1 MRNGVMASVNQVVDY
16 DTAAIVA
23 HDLGFEPQ
31 EATMPEVAQV
41 TPEKPSARPLEEDEA
56 SLQPRPPVVTV
67 MGHVDHGK
75 TSILDVIRQTNVTDQ
90 EVGGITQHIGAYQ
103 TEVDGHRIT
112 FIDTPGHEAF
122 TTMRARG
129 AQVTDIAVLVVAA
142 DDGVMPQTVEAIDH
156 ARAAGVPVV
165 VALNKMDLAAAN
177 QDRVKQQLSERGL
190 VIEEWGGDTICVPV
204 SARTGEGVKDL
215 LENLLVVAEVQ
226 ELKANPNRPAVGAIV
241 EAELDSTRG
250 PMATVLVQTG
260 TLHQGDAVV
269 VGDTWG
275 KVKAMF
281 DDRGQ
286 RLKSA
291 GPSQPVKIM
300 GLEAVPLAGDTLA
313 VVQDERVARTTIEER
328 RRQREA
334 AASRE
339 QRAVTLEALF
349 GEVTAGKIRELNVIL
364 KTDVQGSIEPVRNSI
379 ERLGTEGVKVRVI
392 HAASGT
398 ITESDVMLAA
408 ASKAIVVG
416 FSSKPEPGARR
427 LAEAEGVDIRYYEV
441 IYDLVDDI
449 QKALLGLLEPVYS
462 DVIDGHA
469 EVRQIFRISRR
480 GNVIGCYVR
489 DGAVSRGSLVRVLRD
504 EQVLAETRMDSLR
517 RFTEDVRD
525 VQAGYECGIA
535 LEGFDDF
542 QEGDVLEFYHREAGR
557 PAAAKP
563 SRPTAAKPSRP
574 AGGPARPAGGPARPT
589 AAKPARPTGGPAR
602 PAAAKPAR
610 PAAAKPARPAGGPA
624 RPTAAKPARPT
635 GGPARPAG
643 GPSRPAGGP
652 ARPAAA
658 KPARPAGSRTS
669 SAKGSQTAARS
680 GG

>member
-1 MRNGVMASVNQVVDY
+1 MSPRRANRTKRAGGRSTRARPRAEAQPEGSAIAPAEPASVSVATRVLEIPRTLTVKELADLLGISPVEVIKELMRNGVMASVNQVVDY
-16 DTAAIVA
+16 DTGAIVA

-31 EATMPEVAQV
+31 EAAVLEVARV
-41 TPEKPSARPLEEDEA
+41 TPEKPPARALEEDEA
-56 SLQPRPPVVTV
+56 SLEPRSPVVTV

-75 TSILDVIRQTNVTDQ
+75 TSILDAIRKTNVTEQ

-103 TEVDGHRIT
+103 AEVDGHRIT

-142 DDGVMPQTVEAIDH
+142 DDGVMPQTAEAIDH
-156 ARAAGVPVV
+156 AKAAGVPIV
-165 VALNKMDLAAAN
+165 VALNKMDLASAN

-190 VIEEWGGDTICVPV
+190 VIEEWGGDTICVPL
-204 SARTGEGVKDL
+204 SARTGEGLKDL
-215 LENLLVVAEVQ
+215 LDNLLVVAEVQ
-226 ELKANPNRPAVGAIV
+226 ELKANPNRPALGAIL

-250 PMATVLVQTG
+250 PMATVLVQAG
-260 TLHQGDAVV
+260 TLHQGDAVI

-300 GLEAVPLAGDTLA
+300 GLEAVPLAGDPLE
-313 VVQDERVARTTIEER
+313 VVKDERLARTTMEER
-328 RRQREA
+328 QRQREA
-334 AASRE
+334 AAFRE

-349 GEVTAGKIRELNVIL
+349 GEVTAGKVKELNVIL

-379 ERLGTEGVKVRVI
+379 ERLSSEAIKVRVI

-398 ITESDVMLAA
+398 ITESDVMLAV
-408 ASKAIVVG
+408 ASKAIIVG

-427 LAEAEGVDIRYYEV
+427 MAESEGVDIRYYEV
-441 IYDLVDDI
+441 IYELVDDI
-449 QKALLGLLEPVYS
+449 EKALLGLLEPVYS

-469 EVRQIFRISRR
+469 EVRQVFRISRR
-480 GNVIGCYVR
+480 GNIAGCYVR
-489 DGAVSRGSLVRVLRD
+489 DGTAGRASLVRVLRD
-504 EQVLAETRMDSLR
+504 EQVMAETRVASLR
-517 RFTEDVRD
+517 RFTEDVRE
-525 VQAGYECGIA
+525 VQVDHECGIA
-535 LEGFDDF
+535 LEGFEDF

-557 PAAAKP
+557 PA
-563 SRPTAAKPSRP
+563 
-574 AGGPARPAGGPARPT
+574 GV
-589 AAKPARPTGGPAR
+589 
-602 PAAAKPAR
+602 
-610 PAAAKPARPAGGPA
+610 KPARPAGGPA
-624 RPTAAKPARPT
+624 RPS
-635 GGPARPAG
+635 GPRA
-643 GPSRPAGGP
+643 
-652 ARPAAA
+652 
-658 KPARPAGSRTS
+658 S
-669 SAKGSQTAARS
+669 SARS

>member
-1 MRNGVMASVNQVVDY
+1 MSPRRADSTKRRARGRSTSAKPRPEVQPEVSAVAPAEPSVVGAAPRVLEIPPTLTVKELADLLGISSVEVIKELMRNGVMASVNQVVDY

-23 HDLGFEPQ
+23 HDLEFEPQ
-31 EATMPEVAQV
+31 EAAIPEVTGVA
-41 TPEKPSARPLEEDEA
+41 PERPSAHPIEEDEA

-75 TSILDVIRQTNVTDQ
+75 TSILDAIRQTNVIEQ

-103 TEVDGHRIT
+103 AEVDGHRIT

-156 ARAAGVPVV
+156 ARAAGVPIV

-190 VIEEWGGDTICVPV
+190 VIEEWGGDVICVPV
-204 SARTGEGVKDL
+204 SARTGEGLKDL
-215 LENLLVVAEVQ
+215 MENLLVVAEVQ
-226 ELKANPNRPAVGAIV
+226 ELKANPDRPAVGAVV

-260 TLHQGDAVV
+260 TLQQGDAVV

-286 RLKSA
+286 RLKVA

-300 GLEAVPLAGDTLA
+300 GLEAVPLAGDTLK
-313 VVQDERVARTTIEER
+313 VVKDERVARTTIEEG

-334 AASRE
+334 AASHE
-339 QRAVTLEALF
+339 QRAVTLETLF
-349 GEVTAGKIRELNVIL
+349 GEVTAGKVKELNVIL
-364 KTDVQGSIEPVRNSI
+364 KADVQGSIEPVRNSI
-379 ERLGTEGVKVRVI
+379 ERLSIEGIKVRVI

-398 ITESDVMLAA
+398 VTESDVMLAA
-408 ASKAIVVG
+408 ASKAIIVG

-427 LAEAEGVDIRYYEV
+427 LAETEGVDIRYYEV

-469 EVRQIFRISRR
+469 EVRQVFRISRR
-480 GNVIGCYVR
+480 GNVVGCHVR
-489 DGAVSRGSLVRVLRD
+489 DGAVNRSSLVRVLRD
-504 EQVLAETRMDSLR
+504 EQALAEARVDSLR

-542 QEGDVLEFYHREAGR
+542 KEGDVLEFYHREAGR
-557 PAAAKP
+557 PP
-563 SRPTAAKPSRP
+563 VAKPSRP
-574 AGGPARPAGGPARPT
+574 ASQSGQPVRQAGRQ
-589 AAKPARPTGGPAR
+589 
-602 PAAAKPAR
+602 
-610 PAAAKPARPAGGPA
+610 
-624 RPTAAKPARPT
+624 
-635 GGPARPAG
+635 
-643 GPSRPAGGP
+643 
-652 ARPAAA
+652 
-658 KPARPAGSRTS
+658 AGSRTS
-669 SAKGSQTAARS
+669 SAKSGKTAARS

>member
-1 MRNGVMASVNQVVDY
+1 
-16 DTAAIVA
+16 
-23 HDLGFEPQ
+23 
-31 EATMPEVAQV
+31 
-41 TPEKPSARPLEEDEA
+41 
-56 SLQPRPPVVTV
+56 
-67 MGHVDHGK
+67 
-75 TSILDVIRQTNVTDQ
+75 
-90 EVGGITQHIGAYQ
+90 
-103 TEVDGHRIT
+103 
-112 FIDTPGHEAF
+112 
-122 TTMRARG
+122 
-129 AQVTDIAVLVVAA
+129 
-142 DDGVMPQTVEAIDH
+142 
-156 ARAAGVPVV
+156 
-165 VALNKMDLAAAN
+165 
-177 QDRVKQQLSERGL
+177 
-190 VIEEWGGDTICVPV
+190 
-204 SARTGEGVKDL
+204 
-215 LENLLVVAEVQ
+215 
-226 ELKANPNRPAVGAIV
+226 
-241 EAELDSTRG
+241 
-250 PMATVLVQTG
+250 MATVLVQTG

-281 DDRGQ
+281 DDRGR

-291 GPSQPVKIM
+291 GPSEPVKIM
-300 GLEAVPLAGDTLA
+300 GLEAVPLAGDALEVA
-313 VVQDERVARTTIEER
+313 RDERVARTTIEER

-349 GEVTAGKIRELNVIL
+349 GEVTAGKVKELNVIL

-379 ERLGTEGVKVRVI
+379 ERLSTEEVKVRVI

-408 ASKAIVVG
+408 ASKAIIVG

-469 EVRQIFRISRR
+469 EMRKVFRISRR
-480 GNVIGCYVR
+480 GNVAGCYVR

-504 EQVLAETRMDSLR
+504 EQVLAETRADSLR
-517 RFTEDVRD
+517 RFTEDVHD
-525 VQAGYECGIA
+525 VQAGYECGIG

-563 SRPTAAKPSRP
+563 ARP
-574 AGGPARPAGGPARPT
+574 AGAPARPAS
-589 AAKPARPTGGPAR
+589 
-602 PAAAKPAR
+602 
-610 PAAAKPARPAGGPA
+610 
-624 RPTAAKPARPT
+624 
-635 GGPARPAG
+635 
-643 GPSRPAGGP
+643 PS
-652 ARPAAA
+652 
-658 KPARPAGSRTS
+658 ARPAGSRKS
-669 SAKGSQTAARS
+669 SAKGGQTAARP

>member
-16 DTAAIVA
+16 DTGAIVA

-31 EATMPEVAQV
+31 EAAVLEVARV
-41 TPEKPSARPLEEDEA
+41 TPEKPPARTLEEDEA
-56 SLQPRPPVVTV
+56 SLEPRPPVVTV

-75 TSILDVIRQTNVTDQ
+75 TSILDAIRKTNVTEQ

-103 TEVDGHRIT
+103 AEVDGHRIT

-142 DDGVMPQTVEAIDH
+142 DDGVMPQTAEAIDH
-156 ARAAGVPVV
+156 AKAAGVPIVI
-165 VALNKMDLAAAN
+165 ALNKMDLASAN
-177 QDRVKQQLSERGL
+177 LDRVKQQLSERGL
-190 VIEEWGGDTICVPV
+190 VIEEWGGDTICVPL
-204 SARTGEGVKDL
+204 SARTGEGLKDL
-215 LENLLVVAEVQ
+215 LDNLLVVAEVQ
-226 ELKANPNRPAVGAIV
+226 ELKANPNRPALGAIL

-250 PMATVLVQTG
+250 PMATVLVQAG
-260 TLHQGDAVV
+260 TLHQGDAVI

-300 GLEAVPLAGDTLA
+300 GLEAVPLAGDPLE
-313 VVQDERVARTTIEER
+313 VVKDERLARTTMEER
-328 RRQREA
+328 QRQREA
-334 AASRE
+334 AAFRE

-349 GEVTAGKIRELNVIL
+349 GEVTAGKVKELNVIL

-379 ERLGTEGVKVRVI
+379 ERLSSEAIKVRVI

-398 ITESDVMLAA
+398 ITESDVMLAV
-408 ASKAIVVG
+408 ASKAIIVG

-427 LAEAEGVDIRYYEV
+427 MAESEGVDIRYYEV
-441 IYDLVDDI
+441 IYELVDDI
-449 QKALLGLLEPVYS
+449 EKALLGLLEPVYS

-469 EVRQIFRISRR
+469 EVRQVFRISRR
-480 GNVIGCYVR
+480 GNIAGCYVR
-489 DGAVSRGSLVRVLRD
+489 DGTAGRGSLVRVLRD
-504 EQVLAETRMDSLR
+504 EQVMAETRVASLR
-517 RFTEDVRD
+517 RFTEDVRE
-525 VQAGYECGIA
+525 VQVDHECGIA
-535 LEGFDDF
+535 LEGFEDF

-557 PAAAKP
+557 PAGVKP
-563 SRPTAAKPSRP
+563 ARA
-574 AGGPARPAGGPARPT
+574 AGGPARPSGPRA
-589 AAKPARPTGGPAR
+589 
-602 PAAAKPAR
+602 
-610 PAAAKPARPAGGPA
+610 
-624 RPTAAKPARPT
+624 
-635 GGPARPAG
+635 
-643 GPSRPAGGP
+643 
-652 ARPAAA
+652 
-658 KPARPAGSRTS
+658 S
-669 SAKGSQTAARS
+669 SARS

>member
-1 MRNGVMASVNQVVDY
+1 VGRQGDEGSAMSPKGAGSTKRARGRSASARPRPEVQPEAPAVAPAESSTVGVAARVLEIPRTLTVKEFADLLGISPVEVIKELMRNGVMASVNQVVDY

-31 EATMPEVAQV
+31 EAAVQEVAQV
-41 TPEKPSARPLEEDEA
+41 TLEKPSARPLEEDEA
-56 SLQPRPPVVTV
+56 SLQLRPPVVTV

-75 TSILDVIRQTNVTDQ
+75 TSILDAIRQTNVIDQ

-103 TEVDGHRIT
+103 AEVDDHRIT

-142 DDGVMPQTVEAIDH
+142 DDGVMPQTAEAIDH
-156 ARAAGVPVV
+156 ARAAGVPIV
-165 VALNKMDLAAAN
+165 VALNKMDLPAAN

-204 SARTGEGVKDL
+204 SARTGEGLKAL
-215 LENLLVVAEVQ
+215 LENLLVV
-226 ELKANPNRPAVGAIV
+226 PAVGAIL

-269 VGDTWG
+269 VGDTSG

-300 GLEAVPLAGDTLA
+300 GLEAVPLAGDTLE
-313 VVQDERVARTTIEER
+313 VVKDERLARTTIEEQ
-328 RRQREA
+328 RRQQEA

-349 GEVTAGKIRELNVIL
+349 GEVTAGKVKELNVIL
-364 KTDVQGSIEPVRNSI
+364 KTDVQGSIEPLRNSV
-379 ERLGTEGVKVRVI
+379 ERLSTEGIKVRVI
-392 HAASGT
+392 HTASGT

-408 ASKAIVVG
+408 ASKAIIVG
-416 FSSKPEPGARR
+416 FFSKPEPGARR
-427 LAEAEGVDIRYYEV
+427 LAEVEGVDIRYYEV
-441 IYDLVDDI
+441 IYELIDDI
-449 QKALLGLLEPVYS
+449 QKALLGMLEPVYS

-469 EVRQIFRISRR
+469 EVRQVFRISRR
-480 GNVIGCYVR
+480 GNVAGCYIR
-489 DGAVSRGSLVRVLRD
+489 DGAAGRGSLVRVLRD
-504 EQVLAETRMDSLR
+504 EQMLAETRVDSLR

-525 VQAGYECGIA
+525 VQAGYECGIV

-557 PAAAKP
+557 PV
-563 SRPTAAKPSRP
+563 
-574 AGGPARPAGGPARPT
+574 
-589 AAKPARPTGGPAR
+589 
-602 PAAAKPAR
+602 
-610 PAAAKPARPAGGPA
+610 
-624 RPTAAKPARPT
+624 
-635 GGPARPAG
+635 
-643 GPSRPAGGP
+643 
-652 ARPAAA
+652 AA
-658 KPARPAGSRTS
+658 KPARPAGSRTP

>member
-1 MRNGVMASVNQVVDY
+1 MSPRGANSTRRPGGRSTSRATRPQVQTEVAGAAPAEPSGVSVATRVLEIPRTLTVKELADLLSMTPVELIKELMRNGVMASVNQVVDY

-31 EATMPEVAQV
+31 EAAIPEATRVA
-41 TPEKPSARPLEEDEA
+41 PERPSARPTEEDEA
-56 SLQPRPPVVTV
+56 SLQVRPPVVTV

-75 TSILDVIRQTNVTDQ
+75 TSILDAIRKTNVTEQ

-103 TEVDGHRIT
+103 AEVDGHRIT

-156 ARAAGVPVV
+156 ARAAGVPIV
-165 VALNKMDLAAAN
+165 VAVNKMDLPSAN

-204 SARTGEGVKDL
+204 SARTGEGLKDL

-226 ELKANPNRPAVGAIV
+226 ELKANPDRPAVGAVV

-250 PMATVLVQTG
+250 PMATVLVQAG

-300 GLEAVPLAGDTLA
+300 GLEAVPLAGDSLE
-313 VVQDERVARTTIEER
+313 VVTDDRVARTTIEER

-349 GEVTAGKIRELNVIL
+349 GEVAAGKVKELIVIL
-364 KTDVQGSIEPVRNSI
+364 KADVQGSIEPVRNSI
-379 ERLGTEGVKVRVI
+379 ERLSTEDVKVRVI

-408 ASKAIVVG
+408 ASKAIIVG
-416 FSSKPEPGARR
+416 FCSKPEPGARR

-441 IYDLVDDI
+441 IYELVDDI
-449 QKALLGLLEPVYS
+449 QKALLGLLEPVYR
-462 DVIDGHA
+462 DVVDGHA

-480 GNVIGCYVR
+480 GNVAGSYVR

-504 EQVLAETRMDSLR
+504 EQVLAETRVDSLR
-517 RFTEDVRD
+517 RFAEDVRD
-525 VQAGYECGIA
+525 VQAGYECGIG
-535 LEGFDDF
+535 LEGFDAF
-542 QEGDVLEFYHREAGR
+542 EEGDVLELYHREAGR
-557 PAAAKP
+557 PAPVKP
-563 SRPTAAKPSRP
+563 SRPS
-574 AGGPARPAGGPARPT
+574 GG
-589 AAKPARPTGGPAR
+589 
-602 PAAAKPAR
+602 
-610 PAAAKPARPAGGPA
+610 
-624 RPTAAKPARPT
+624 
-635 GGPARPAG
+635 
-643 GPSRPAGGP
+643 
-652 ARPAAA
+652 
-658 KPARPAGSRTS
+658 PARPAGSRTS
-669 SAKGSQTAARS
+669 SAKGGQTTARS

>member
-1 MRNGVMASVNQVVDY
+1 VGRQGDEGSAMSPKRAGSTRRAGGRSTSAKRRPEVQPQVSAEATTEPSRVGEAARVLEIPRTLTVKEFGGLLGVSPVEVIKELMRNGVMASVNQVVDY

-31 EATMPEVAQV
+31 EAAMPEVAQV
-41 TPEKPSARPLEEDEA
+41 TLEKPSARPLEEDEA

-75 TSILDVIRQTNVTDQ
+75 TSILDAIRQTKVTEQ

-103 TEVDGHRIT
+103 AEVDGHRIT

-156 ARAAGVPVV
+156 ARAAGVPIV
-165 VALNKMDLAAAN
+165 VALNKTDLAAAN

-190 VIEEWGGDTICVPV
+190 VMEEWGGDTICVPV
-204 SARTGEGVKDL
+204 SARTGEGLKDL

-226 ELKANPNRPAVGAIV
+226 ELKANPSRPAVGAVV

-291 GPSQPVKIM
+291 GPSQP
-300 GLEAVPLAGDTLA
+300 DTLE
-313 VVQDERVARTTIEER
+313 VVRDERLARTTIEER

-339 QRAVTLEALF
+339 QRAVTLETLF
-349 GEVTAGKIRELNVIL
+349 REVTAGKVKELNVIL
-364 KTDVQGSIEPVRNSI
+364 KTDVQGSIEPVRNSV
-379 ERLGTEGVKVRVI
+379 ERLSTEEVKVRVI

-398 ITESDVMLAA
+398 ITESDVMLAV
-408 ASKAIVVG
+408 ASKAIIVG
-416 FSSKPEPGARR
+416 FTSKPEPGARH
-427 LAEAEGVDIRYYEV
+427 LAEAERVDIRYYEV
-441 IYDLVDDI
+441 IYELVDDI
-449 QKALLGLLEPVYS
+449 EKALLGMLEPVYS

-469 EVRQIFRISRR
+469 EVRQVFRISRR
-480 GNVIGCYVR
+480 GNVAGCHVR
-489 DGAVSRGSLVRVLRD
+489 DGAVSRSSLVRVLRA
-504 EQVLAETRMDSLR
+504 EQVLAETRLTSLR

-525 VQAGYECGIA
+525 VQAGYECGIVV
-535 LEGFDDF
+535 EGFDDF

-557 PAAAKP
+557 PV
-563 SRPTAAKPSRP
+563 
-574 AGGPARPAGGPARPT
+574 G
-589 AAKPARPTGGPAR
+589 
-602 PAAAKPAR
+602 
-610 PAAAKPARPAGGPA
+610 
-624 RPTAAKPARPT
+624 
-635 GGPARPAG
+635 
-643 GPSRPAGGP
+643 
-652 ARPAAA
+652 A
-658 KPARPAGSRTS
+658 KPARPAGSRTP

>member
-1 MRNGVMASVNQVVDY
+1 MSPRRADSTKRRARGRSTSAKPRPGVQPEVSAVAPAEPSVVGAAPRVLEIPPTLTVKELADLLGISSVEVIKELMRNGVMASVNQVVDY

-23 HDLGFEPQ
+23 HDLEFEPQ
-31 EATMPEVAQV
+31 EAAIPEVTGVA
-41 TPEKPSARPLEEDEA
+41 PERPSAHPIEEDEA

-75 TSILDVIRQTNVTDQ
+75 TSILDAIRQTNVIEQ

-103 TEVDGHRIT
+103 AEVDGHRIT

-156 ARAAGVPVV
+156 ARAAGVPIV

-190 VIEEWGGDTICVPV
+190 VIEEWGGDVICVPV
-204 SARTGEGVKDL
+204 SARTGEGLKDL
-215 LENLLVVAEVQ
+215 MENLLVVAEVQ
-226 ELKANPNRPAVGAIV
+226 ELKANPNRPAVGAVV

-260 TLHQGDAVV
+260 TLQQGDAVV

-286 RLKSA
+286 RLKVA

-300 GLEAVPLAGDTLA
+300 GLEAVPLAGDTLK
-313 VVQDERVARTTIEER
+313 VVKDERVARTTIEEG

-334 AASRE
+334 AASHE
-339 QRAVTLEALF
+339 QRAVTLETLF
-349 GEVTAGKIRELNVIL
+349 GEVTAGKVKELNVIL
-364 KTDVQGSIEPVRNSI
+364 KADVQGSIEPVRNSI
-379 ERLGTEGVKVRVI
+379 ERLSIEGVKVRVI

-398 ITESDVMLAA
+398 VTESDVMLAA
-408 ASKAIVVG
+408 ASKAIIVG

-427 LAEAEGVDIRYYEV
+427 LAETEGVDIRYYEV

-469 EVRQIFRISRR
+469 EVRQVFRISRR
-480 GNVIGCYVR
+480 GNVVGCHVR
-489 DGAVSRGSLVRVLRD
+489 DGAVNRSSLVRVLRD
-504 EQVLAETRMDSLR
+504 EQALAEARVDSLR

-542 QEGDVLEFYHREAGR
+542 KEGDVLEFYHREAGR
-557 PAAAKP
+557 PP
-563 SRPTAAKPSRP
+563 VAKPSRP
-574 AGGPARPAGGPARPT
+574 ASQSGQPVRQAGRQ
-589 AAKPARPTGGPAR
+589 
-602 PAAAKPAR
+602 
-610 PAAAKPARPAGGPA
+610 
-624 RPTAAKPARPT
+624 
-635 GGPARPAG
+635 
-643 GPSRPAGGP
+643 
-652 ARPAAA
+652 
-658 KPARPAGSRTS
+658 AGSRTS
-669 SAKGSQTAARS
+669 SAKSGKTAARS